1 MKRHQE
7 GKGVL
12 GHINIKRREGI
23 DMPLNKDFDDE
34 VKAQAQRDPDFR
46 VGLLYEAIEVLL
58 DGDLE
63 KGKALLRHYINAT
76 IGFKTLAID
85 MKQDPKNLMRMLSTK
100 GNPKASN
107 LLSMIAHLKRY
118 EGVTYP
124 LVQNNK
130 LPA

>member
-1 MKRHQE
+1 
-7 GKGVL
+7 
-12 GHINIKRREGI
+12 
-23 DMPLNKDFDDE
+23 MPLTKDFNE
-34 VKAQAQRDPDFR
+34 AVKERAQRDPDFC

-58 DGDLE
+58 NGDLE
-63 KGKALLRHYINAT
+63 TGKVLLRHYINAT
-76 IGFKTLAID
+76 VGFKTLAID